1 MDAKT
6 KRGRD
11 MLSGERERERERD
24 VYILLRLNE
33 NLNNELTLNSS

>member
-11 MLSGERERERERD
+11 MLSGERERERERR
-24 VYILLRLNE
+24 VYLV
-33 NLNNELTLNSS
+33 TSK